1 MIRKLEDFIFPP
13 KINVEISE
21 NLKIN
26 YVEVDRLRP
35 I

>member
-1 MIRKLEDFIFPP
+1 MIRKLQDFVFPF

-26 YVEVDRLRP
+26 YVERDQFMP